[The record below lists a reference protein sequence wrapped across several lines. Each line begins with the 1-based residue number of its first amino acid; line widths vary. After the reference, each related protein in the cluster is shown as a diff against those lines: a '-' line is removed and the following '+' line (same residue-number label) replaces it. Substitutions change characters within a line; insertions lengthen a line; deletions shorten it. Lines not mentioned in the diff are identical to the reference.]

1 MHASLKVGFVQFSPL
16 FGDKHKNFD
25 TVDKLLNNITADVIV
40 VPELFNT
47 GYLFLSKEELASL
60 AETAKGE
67 TSDFM
72 HSLAK
77 EKKCAFAYGF
87 AEKDNDSYYNSM
99 AFISPDGLVALYRKS
114 HLFFEEK
121 KFFHPGDTGFQVFRY
136 KDVTWGMLICIDWI
150 FPEAMRTLAVK
161 GAQVV
166 LHPANLIMP
175 YCPDAMVTRALENRV
190 FVVLA
195 DRTGV
200 DRRNEKELRFIGRS
214 EIVAPN
220 GDILIRAGDEECV
233 KVVEIDPDLSLNKK
247 INEYND
253 IFVDRREDL
262 YFK

>member
-1 MHASLKVGFVQFSPL
+1 MRVGFVQFSPL
-16 FGDKHKNFD
+16 FGEKQRNFD
-25 TVDKLLNNITADVIV
+25 MLKKLLNGVTADVLV

-47 GYLFLSKEELASL
+47 GYLFVSKKELAAL
-60 AETAKGE
+60 AETRESE
-67 TSDFM
+67 THDFM
-72 HSLAK
+72 LQLAK
-77 EKKCAFAYGF
+77 EKQCAFAYGF
-87 AEKDNDSYYNSM
+87 AEKAGNRFYNSM
-99 AFISPDGLVALYRKS
+99 AFLTPDGIIAFYRKS
-114 HLFFEEK
+114 HLFFEEN
-121 KFFHPGDTGFQVFRY
+121 KFFHPGDTGFQVFYY
-136 KDVTWGMLICIDWI
+136 KDIVWGMLICIDWI

-200 DRRNEKELRFIGRS
+200 DKRNEKELRFIGRS

-220 GDILIRAGDEECV
+220 GDILVRAGDEECV
-233 KVVEIDPDLSLNKK
+233 KIVEINPALSLNKK

-253 IFVDRREDL
+253 LFVDRREDL

>member
-1 MHASLKVGFVQFSPL
+1 
-16 FGDKHKNFD
+16 
-25 TVDKLLNNITADVIV
+25 
-40 VPELFNT
+40 
-47 GYLFLSKEELASL
+47 
-60 AETAKGE
+60 
-67 TSDFM
+67 
-72 HSLAK
+72 
-77 EKKCAFAYGF
+77 
-87 AEKDNDSYYNSM
+87 M